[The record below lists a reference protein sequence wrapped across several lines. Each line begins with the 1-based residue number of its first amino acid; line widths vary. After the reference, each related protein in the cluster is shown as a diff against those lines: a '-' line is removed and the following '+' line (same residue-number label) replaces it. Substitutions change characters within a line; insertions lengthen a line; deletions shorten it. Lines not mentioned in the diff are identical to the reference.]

1 MSASATTTTVTATAI
16 STPRR
21 GAATAPPVEAV
32 LFDLDGTLLD
42 TAADI
47 ALALRRAFADR
58 GLVSPS
64 DAAVRQMI
72 GKGSPTLI
80 ARSLAACGVAPDPA
94 VSAALLEGFLH
105 HYGRLEAL
113 GDSTALAY
121 PGVRETLPVLASA
134 GLALAVVTNK
144 YQRYAGALLDRLG
157 LAGYFALVV
166 GGDTCE
172 RRKPD
177 PQPLLWACERL
188 GVDTARAVMVGDSIN
203 DVQAARAAGLRVYCV
218 PYGYNEGQEPR
229 LLPCD
234 GLIDTIARLPAMW
247 GLGAAEPPA

>member
-1 MSASATTTTVTATAI
+1 MSASTTTATA
-16 STPRR
+16 SAPECASELPAVTP
-21 GAATAPPVEAV
+21 AMPVKAV

-80 ARSLAACGVAPDPA
+80 ARALATCGMAPDPA
-94 VSAALLEGFLH
+94 VSAALLEGFFH

-121 PGVRETLPVLASA
+121 PGVDETLPVLASA

-144 YQRYAGALLDRLG
+144 HHRYACALLDRLG
-157 LAGYFALVV
+157 LAGHFALVV

-188 GVDTARAVMVGDSIN
+188 GVDAARAVMVGDSIN
-203 DVQAARAAGLRVYCV
+203 DVQAARAAGMPVYCV
-218 PYGYNEGQEPR
+218 PYGYNEGQDPR

-234 GLIDTIARLPAMW
+234 GLIDTIARLPALW
-247 GLGAAEPPA
+247 GLVAGEPAV